1 MGPITLGVIA
11 VTAVMILLGFLL
23 GLLRGTNRA
32 ILRFVLVIGSIV
44 GAVLLRDTLADFIMN
59 MEFSGSS
66 VKQTILEFIS
76 SDAALPEAIQNLVVT
91 LVEILIGV
99 ASFIVLLLAFII
111 VSWIVIFPICKIFIP
126 SNGLR
131 LIGGALGIIQG
142 LAVAFAICA
151 PVTGL
156 LIQVDKIA
164 EVKIQGEVLFEIPEE
179 VGADEYLSSA
189 PGKIYKSTGGW
200 FFNMVSSKEGAD
212 GNNVSIEDACD
223 VVVAVS
229 GISDTVTQL
238 SDKIENVTN
247 AATPTE
253 QVDALKNVGDS
264 LISIGENLD
273 NLSDD
278 AKTMVNDLV
287 DSVKEMVGGESE
299 DLSPEM
305 QDFFENFNIEELDLV
320 SVGEAMN
327 GMASYIEK
335 TSDEFENDEPVTQ
348 EEITQI
354 VNGFADN
361 KVVVDLIVGNAEEV
375 PQLLEVD
382 EENKEKFTSAIEG
395 TSLPQED
402 KDTLLKLFGLY
413 IQ

>member
-11 VTAVMILLGFLL
+11 VTAVMVLLGFLL

-32 ILRFVLVIGSIV
+32 ILRFILVIGSV
-44 GAVLLRDTLADFIMN
+44 VAAVLLRETLADFIMN
-59 MEFSGSS
+59 MEISGSS
-66 VKQTILEFIS
+66 LKDTILEAFNEGGEP
-76 SDAALPEAIQNLVVT
+76 LPEAIQNLVVS

-99 ASFIVLLLAFII
+99 AAFIVILLALII

-156 LIQVDKIA
+156 LVQVDKLA
-164 EVKIQGEVLFEIPEE
+164 DVKIQGEVLFEIPEE

-189 PGKIYKSTGGW
+189 PGKIYDSTGGW
-200 FFNMVSSKEGAD
+200 FFNMVSSKEGDD
-212 GNNVSIEDACD
+212 GKNISIEDACD

-229 GISDTVTQL
+229 GISDTVSQL
-238 SDKIENVTN
+238 ADKIDNVTN
-247 AATPTE
+247 AATPAE
-253 QVDALKNVGDS
+253 QVDAIKNVGDS
-264 LISIGENLD
+264 LISIGENID
-273 NLSDD
+273 NLSGD

-287 DSVKEMVGGESE
+287 DSVREMVVGEIE
-299 DLSPEM
+299 ELTPAMEE
-305 QDFFENFNIEELDLV
+305 FFEIFDIEELDLA

-361 KVVVDLIVGNAEEV
+361 KVIVDLIVGSADEV

-395 TSLPQED
+395 TTLPQED

-413 IQ
+413 I